1 MPVAT
6 PFAAIEQSVNAGVL
20 GTLANA
26 IAVVGGQEVAVI
38 IDRPYADAFGGQV
51 DAAAPEC
58 IGPSAVL
65 GTLQRDEAITVDGTD
80 YRIVTAEPDGTGM
93 TRLVLYTP
101 GA

>member
-1 MPVAT
+1 MTVAT

-26 IAVVGGQEVAVI
+26 VAVVAGEEVAVI
-38 IDRPYADAFGGQV
+38 FDRPYADAFDGQI
-51 DAAAPEC
+51 DAAVPEC
-58 IGPSAVL
+58 IGPTDKL
-65 GTLQRDEAITVDGTD
+65 GGLQRESAITVDGTA
-80 YRIVTAEPDGTGM
+80 YRVLTAEPDGTGM

>member
-1 MPVAT
+1 MAAIA
-6 PFAAIEQSVNAGVL
+6 PFASVEQWVNAGVL

-38 IDRPYADAFGGQV
+38 FDRPYADAFGGQV
-51 DAAAPEC
+51 DVAAPEC
-58 IGPSAVL
+58 LGPAEVL
-65 GTLQRDEAITVDGTD
+65 GTLQRDDAITIAGTE